1 MGIFNEA
8 VKDRQ
13 KQQNRIEAKGTH
25 TEEQEQIERTIFSL
39 SITKEDKKK
48 LQLYSIEHGKTIAS
62 IIHEWIHEHC
72 N

>member
-8 VKDRQ
+8 AKNRR
-13 KQQNRIEAKGTH
+13 KQQDQIEAKGTH
-25 TEEQEQIERTIFSL
+25 TEDKNQIERTIFSL

-48 LQLYSIEHGKTIAS
+48 LQLYSVEHNKTIAG
-62 IIHEWIHEHC
+62 IIHEWIQEHC